1 MKSDWGSMHACEGS
15 ASEPP
20 GEKDEKHIFFCRGFK
35 LLIWLKKTVGTY
47 SWHDDLLDVIE
58 DTLPVLRV
66 WRRSVREKL
75 LHVTRLYIWNHPPL
89 PDGAQVLCD
98 VVHQLLTWSVT
109 DTVTAGHRHNE
120 SVYSKGACDYLCG
133 CIPQPAFL
141 SFWDE
146 SSESE
151 AQTWFVVCNRWMQWC
166 FVCSLTEITNIYR
179 PCWGTLPKMMTNT
192 VTLTCLSFHH
202 RSRLVA
208 SSIDCTCVVNIYRGR
223 DLLIHVSVMRID

>member
-20 GEKDEKHIFFCRGFK
+20 GKKMRNTFFFCRGFK

-146 SSESE
+146 SSN
-151 AQTWFVVCNRWMQWC
+151 QKLRLDLLCVTGG
-166 FVCSLTEITNIYR
+166 CSDALCVHWQRSPTYIDPVEEHSLKWWR
-179 PCWGTLPKMMTNT
+179 T